1 MIFTSPVRLLARAS
15 AEPNPIRH
23 PDGLD
28 TAWVTLLEMIEPA
41 RIDVEGGT
49 RVVLSWED
57 QTQTAVTART
67 LRAAC
72 QCADCRSEAGASRM
86 AAMLGGPVEIR
97 IETARLV
104 GAYAVNFEFAP
115 DSHRTGIFT
124 FDQLRQLGSTKR
136 NSAR

>member
-1 MIFTSPVRLLARAS
+1 MK
-15 AEPNPIRH
+15 
-23 PDGLD
+23 
-28 TAWVTLLEMIEPA
+28 MPA

-49 RVVLSWED
+49 GVVLTWED

-72 QCADCRSEAGASRM
+72 PCADCRSEPRASR
-86 AAMLGGPVEIR
+86 AAAILDGPVEVR
-97 IETARLV
+97 IKTARLV